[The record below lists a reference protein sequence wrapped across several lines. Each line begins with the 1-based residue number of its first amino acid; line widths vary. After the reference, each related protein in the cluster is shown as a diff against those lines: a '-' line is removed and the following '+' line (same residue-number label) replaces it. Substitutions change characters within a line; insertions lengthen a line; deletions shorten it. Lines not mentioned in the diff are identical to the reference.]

1 MKTCRERISKQFKII
16 VWVALKD
23 SIFLSTLIFEYIYIL
38 LSYNYCEHSKTVIT
52 VIMSR
57 NRLLNMGV
65 RVGILAGF
73 RKLVEVGEKYIFS
86 INVNKHVNIILFNKF
101 TLTLLLTGIGRIL
114 LREGTHNFMNFP

>member
-1 MKTCRERISKQFKII
+1 MS
-16 VWVALKD
+16 
-23 SIFLSTLIFEYIYIL
+23 IYIL

-73 RKLVEVGEKYIFS
+73 RKLVEFGEKYIFS

>member
-23 SIFLSTLIFEYIYIL
+23 SIFLRTLIFEYIYIL

-73 RKLVEVGEKYIFS
+73 RKLVEFGEKYIFS